1 MNGEGTRWRPLQ
13 FRERWFEEN
22 EPEGVAFEYE
32 GSRIGRR
39 TIMCRLLRLTQEAAN

>member
-1 MNGEGTRWRPLQ
+1 M
-13 FRERWFEEN
+13 WFEEN